1 MFPPSTHK
9 AKSMSSSSLNSLSL
23 LVSLLA
29 VSGCNPDTVQPPS
42 NALNDVFNEA
52 IITGEYVD
60 RHSGAMLAFDSGS
73 ATLIT
78 DQGSMEKP
86 VKVSGDKVTLLME
99 QVKIV
104 ESRAQTLNL
113 SLQTTAMSCC
123 VPPVQQ
129 WGWIRIGIGTTNKI
143 EYK

>member
-86 VKVSGDKVTLLME
+86 VKVSGDKVTLLMGAG
-99 QVKIV
+99 QD
-104 ESRAQTLNL
+104 SRITRPNL
-113 SLQTTAMSCC
+113 ELIIANNGDVLLCTACAAMGLDSH
-123 VPPVQQ
+123 
-129 WGWIRIGIGTTNKI
+129 WYRNN
-143 EYK
+143 